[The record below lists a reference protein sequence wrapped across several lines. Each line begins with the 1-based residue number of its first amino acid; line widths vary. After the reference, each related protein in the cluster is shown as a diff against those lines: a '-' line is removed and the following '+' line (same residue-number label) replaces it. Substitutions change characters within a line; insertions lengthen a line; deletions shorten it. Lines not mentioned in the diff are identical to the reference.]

1 MAQVRD
7 LSCALFAVAP
17 VLLGQPVQLAPT
29 QSIALHLVNRKP
41 DGSAFAHAQF
51 AKLFVIFVYRKDDVG
66 VRQRT
71 VRHIEIDSMSGHDSF
86 PRADRKAGPPRGDL
100 SRKV

>member
-1 MAQVRD
+1 
-7 LSCALFAVAP
+7 
-17 VLLGQPVQLAPT
+17 
-29 QSIALHLVNRKP
+29 
-41 DGSAFAHAQF
+41 
-51 AKLFVIFVYRKDDVG
+51 